1 MRTTKNLHSIFFI
14 FILILIPVK
23 LFSANYDYVSGLPND
38 VNSYNPIPT
47 NFTNPTDTFFF
58 PTSPGNFG
66 GTLTITGTIVV
77 ELGVSWQITTAGTFN
92 VENVVVEGSFDLRGN
107 HTINNLV
114 VISGGNFQ
122 LRRAGTIQNFTVNSG
137 ATYQHYVVSSDLN
150 GLDSDFPGSV
160 SRTLGTTSTVQI
172 RRWSNNGPNP
182 IPLPSL
188 VYGNLTINLLSN
200 SISGDWQLNECI
212 LGVTN
217 LTISND
223 QNNNIILSDSD
234 YTLTISGNLSVGI
247 NGSLDFN
254 NSTTSGL
261 NLILN
266 CNGNATISNGGGFVL
281 SNPNST
287 LTINFNNTTANQTL
301 TSSSAFV
308 TNNINFNVDKTSSRS
323 LSLVNNLNLSSS
335 TSFHLISGTLIMN
348 ATAFLE
354 GDGEFICDSLTTLNL
369 RHQDGID
376 STKASGNFRNDI
388 IDIHPYTNF
397 TFSGTTG
404 NLIMG
409 TGMPAEVRNLAFSP
423 TSSANNF
430 IIAKDLIVHGIF
442 NMTSTLSTI
451 DVNPGVSLTVE
462 GTMTIRNPGGLELL
476 SDGVNADNTAML
488 INMGNI
494 SYNAGSNGSILIN
507 RFLTGSGGATPDG
520 KGWYISSPL
529 QTTSSSAFDAASE
542 NRFFFWDAASSNWS
556 EITDNAT
563 NLTVGGGYALR
574 IGGNTTFQYE
584 GRVNTG
590 NINFPIVANGDKFN
604 LLGNPYPCTID
615 WGEDDDNFFT
625 SNNIG
630 STIYF
635 VDGENPPNYLPYNR
649 SGGAGSGSRFIAPHQ
664 AFWVRVL
671 DSPASL
677 QGNNNV
683 KVSQKTNLLKPAS
696 FEKYKFTLKANKD
709 SHTDLLF
716 INFDERATDNLDEY
730 DSEKLFS
737 TSTLIPS
744 IYASMHGEK
753 LCINTF
759 NTQTKKII
767 IPIGL
772 KTSSGTVDLNIEK
785 FENFPA
791 GTKVFI
797 EDLFTN
803 QMQEFVGTYSFNTTN
818 IDEDFRLRLHFEIA
832 NTPTNLT
839 EVSENESVLYH
850 TGKTIFYN
858 NKTNA
863 KSNLLIYDLKGSLVN
878 SVNNLNVGNN
888 TIQLDLNSG
897 MYLIQCIEN
906 EKIRTL
912 KIVMP

>member
-1 MRTTKNLHSIFFI
+1 MNKSLSFI
-14 FILILIPVK
+14 ICVLYIILFPAK
-23 LFSANYDYVSGLPND
+23 LFSTNYDYVSGLPNN
-38 VNSYNPIPT
+38 VNSYNPVPVD
-47 NFTNPTDTFFF
+47 FTNPNDTFFF

-66 GTLTITGTIVV
+66 GTINISGTVIV
-77 ELGVSWQITTAGTFN
+77 ELGVTWQITTAGTFN
-92 VENVVVEGSFDLRGN
+92 AENVIVEGSFDLRGN
-107 HTINNLV
+107 HTINNLIV
-114 VISGGNFQ
+114 NSGGNFQ
-122 LRRAGTIQNFTVNSG
+122 LRRTGTIQNFTVNSG
-137 ATYQHYVVSSDLN
+137 GIYQHVVVSSTLN
-150 GLDSDFPGSV
+150 GLDSDFPGTL
-160 SRTLGTTSTVQI
+160 SRTLGATSTVQI

-182 IPLPSL
+182 VPLPSL

-212 LGVTN
+212 QGVTN

-234 YTLTISGNLSVGI
+234 YNLTISGNLSVGI

-254 NSTTSGL
+254 NATTSGL
-261 NLILN
+261 NLVLN
-266 CNGNATISNGGGFVL
+266 ITGNASISNGGGFVL

-287 LTINFNNTTANQTL
+287 LTINFNNTAGNQTL

-308 TNNINFNVDKTSSRS
+308 TNNINFNVNKTASRT
-323 LSLVNNLNLSSS
+323 LSLINNLNLSSS
-335 TSFHLISGTLIMN
+335 TTFHLITGTLIMN
-348 ATAFLE
+348 ATAFFE
-354 GDGEFICDSLTTLNL
+354 GDGEFVCDSLTTIAI
-369 RHQDGID
+369 RHPDGID

-404 NLIMG
+404 NLLMG

-423 TSSANNF
+423 TSLANNF
-430 IIAKDLIVHGIF
+430 VIAKDLIVHGTF

-462 GTMTIRNPGGLELL
+462 GTMTIRNSGGLELL
-476 SDGVNADNTAML
+476 SDGVNANNTAML
-488 INMGNI
+488 INTGSI
-494 SYNAGSNGSILIN
+494 SYNAGSSGSILIN

-529 QTTSSSAFDAASE
+529 QTTSSAAFDAASG
-542 NRFFFWDAASSNWS
+542 NRFFFWDAANTVWT

-563 NLTVGGGYALR
+563 NLTVGRGYALR
-574 IGGNTTFQYE
+574 TGSDDTYQFNGS
-584 GRVNTG
+584 VNTG
-590 NINFPIVANGDKFN
+590 TINFPIISSGNKFN
-604 LLGNPYPCTID
+604 LIGNPYPCTID
-615 WGEDDDNFFT
+615 WGEDGDHFFT
-625 SNNIG
+625 SNNI
-630 STIYF
+630 SPTIYF
-635 VDGENPPNYLPYNR
+635 VDGENPPNYFPYNR
-649 SGGAGSGSRFIAPHQ
+649 NGGVGSGSRFIAPHQ
-664 AFWVRVL
+664 AFWVRVM

-677 QGNNNV
+677 SCNNNV
-683 KVSQKTNLLKPAS
+683 KVTQKTNLLKPNS
-696 FEKYKFTLKANKD
+696 FEKYKLTLKAIKD
-709 SHTDLLF
+709 SHSDLLF
-716 INFDERATDNLDEY
+716 INFDERASDNYDEF
-730 DSEKLFS
+730 DSEKMFS

-744 IYASMHGEK
+744 IYASMFGEK

-759 NTQTKKII
+759 NTQTKKIS

-772 KTSSGTVDLNIEK
+772 KTSSGTISLSIDK

-803 QMQEFVGTYSFNTTN
+803 QMQEFVGTYSFNTTD
-818 IDEDFRLRLHFEIA
+818 IDEDFRLKLHFEIA
-832 NTPTNLT
+832 NTPTNLN

-863 KSNLLIYDLKGSLVN
+863 KSNLLIYDLKGSLVH

-912 KIVMP
+912 KIVIP